1 MQPAHTVLIA
11 LLLVAPAA
19 QGGLFAPDSSARR
32 SREFDVLHYRITVA
46 FDEEA
51 RRVRGTTVIRLTP
64 LLDRLDSVA
73 LDAADMAV
81 AAVTGPGGRLLR
93 FRNASPRLTLFLDR
107 TYSFGETL
115 SVGISYECI
124 PRRGLYF
131 VRADS
136 TLGRR
141 RSQIWTQGE
150 DMDNHYWFPCY
161 DYPNDKATS
170 EVIATVREEYTL
182 LSNGRLAEERHDMK
196 ARTRTFHWV
205 EARPHASYLIM
216 MAAGTYAQIHARARG
231 VPLTYYVY
239 PEDSLRAESV
249 FGATPAMMAFF
260 EEWTGVPYPW
270 EKFAQIIIDDFMWGG
285 MENTGAVT
293 LNTATMVDARAR
305 LDFPSEPV
313 VAHELAHQWWGDLV
327 TCRDWT
333 HLWLQE
339 GFATYF
345 EALYKKATAGG
356 DEFQYAMITA
366 SSQVRAEERSKGRS
380 PVVSSSSTPTNL
392 YQRGAWVLH
401 MLRSIL
407 GDGAFRRGMNAYL
420 HRFAFGNADTDEF
433 RLALEDATGQN
444 LEWFFDQWL
453 YGTGFPELRVTRE
466 WDEATRTL
474 GLNVEQTQ
482 GPESLL
488 FRFPL
493 RVQIVTPGGE
503 MRQTVEVRER
513 RSTFRFPVAER
524 PLMVIADKGYLVLKE
539 MTFPKTVP
547 EYLYQ
552 LVHAEDVA
560 DRITA
565 AQGLS
570 DSGDVAGVR
579 DGLAAAASADRF
591 WGVRQ
596 AALAALRECE
606 GRPESFLAAL
616 ADPHPAV
623 RNEAAKS
630 LSGVKM
636 FGLGGI
642 LDSVARHDPSYVVAA
657 TCVTGLATVDSVRG
671 FILARDVIGTPSYRR
686 IMQGAALVALR
697 TLGEGFALVLPLTGS
712 GEPENI
718 RTLATEVL
726 GATGRGIPEAKERL
740 AALLEDPLPGVRI
753 AAAAAAGE
761 WDDPALEAALR
772 GRVEAEQDLAVRAAV
787 VRAISRRKD

>member
-1 MQPAHTVLIA
+1 MRPVHTALIA
-11 LLLVAPAA
+11 LCLLAPAA
-19 QGGLFAPDSSARR
+19 QGGLFVPDSSARR
-32 SREFDVLHYRITVA
+32 SREFDVVHYRITVA
-46 FDEEA
+46 FDEEEG
-51 RRVRGTTVIRLTP
+51 RVRGTTIVRLTP
-64 LLDRLDSVA
+64 LLDRLDSVV

-81 AAVTGPGGRLLR
+81 AAVTGSGGCALP

-115 SVGISYECI
+115 SVGITYTCV

-136 TLGRR
+136 ALGRR
-141 RSQIWTQGE
+141 HSQIWTQGE

-182 LSNGRLAEERHDMK
+182 LSNGRLAEERHDTK

-216 MAAGTYAQIHARARG
+216 VAAGRYAQIRAHARG

-239 PEDSLRAESV
+239 PEDSLHAGSV

-260 EEWTGVPYPW
+260 EEWTGMPYPW

-285 MENTGAVT
+285 MENTSAVT
-293 LNTATMVDARAR
+293 LNTATMADARAR

-313 VAHELAHQWWGDLV
+313 VAHELAHQWWGDIV

-345 EALYKKATAGG
+345 EALYRKAAEGE

-366 SSQVRAEERSKGRS
+366 SSHVRTEERNGGRS
-380 PVVSSSSTPTNL
+380 PVVSASSTPTNL

-420 HRFAFGNADTDEF
+420 RRFAFGNADTDEF

-453 YGTGFPELRVTRE
+453 YGTGFPELRVTRA
-466 WDEATRTL
+466 WDDASRTL
-474 GLNVEQTQ
+474 ALTVEQTQ
-482 GPESLL
+482 TPENLL

-503 MRQTVEVRER
+503 LRQTVEVRER
-513 RSTFRFPVAER
+513 RSTFHFPLAER

-552 LVHAEDVA
+552 LAHAEDVA
-560 DRITA
+560 DRIVA
-565 AQGLS
+565 AQALS
-570 DSGDVAGVR
+570 DSGDVAGVC
-579 DGLAAAASADRF
+579 DALAAAASGDRF

-596 AALAALRECE
+596 AALAALRECD
-606 GRPESFLAAL
+606 GSPERFLAAL
-616 ADPHPAV
+616 ADSHPAV

-630 LSGVKM
+630 LAKSNLS
-636 FGLGGI
+636 GLGTI

-657 TCVTGLATVDSVRG
+657 TCVVGLATVDSIRG
-671 FILARDVIGTPSYRR
+671 FILARDVIGSPSYRS
-686 IMQGAALVALR
+686 IMQGAALVALKS
-697 TLGEGFALVLPLTGS
+697 LGEGFALALPLTGP

-726 GATGRGIPEAKERL
+726 GVTGRGIPKAKERL
-740 AALLEDPLPGVRI
+740 AVLLGDLLPGVRM
-753 AAAAAAGE
+753 AAAAAAAD

-772 GRVEAEQDLAVRAAV
+772 SRVEKEQDPAVRAAV
-787 VRAISRRKD
+787 ARALSRRKD